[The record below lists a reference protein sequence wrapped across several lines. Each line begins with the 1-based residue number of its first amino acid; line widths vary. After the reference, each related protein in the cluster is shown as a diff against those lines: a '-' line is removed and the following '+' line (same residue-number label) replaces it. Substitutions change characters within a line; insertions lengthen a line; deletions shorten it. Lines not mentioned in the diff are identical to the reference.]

1 MGKSMR
7 QVPHQ
12 GMALSASQ
20 RRAQE
25 FRNQARKAFLNPVL
39 EQQFK
44 ETMEAVSK
52 LETRKPIKQWSVE
65 RNEQGTICAMDCVF
79 GFEQYQPCTPVGYF
93 DHLGNFY
100 EERE

>member
-1 MGKSMR
+1 MGQIMK
-7 QVPHQ
+7 QAPHQ

-25 FRNQARKAFLNPVL
+25 FRNQARNAFLNHVL

-52 LETRKPIKQWSVE
+52 LETRKPIKQWTIE
-65 RNEQGTICAMDCVF
+65 RDEKGTVCVMDCVF
-79 GFEQYQPCTPVGYF
+79 GFDQYHPCTKVGYY

-100 EERE
+100 EEV